1 MIIYLDLLILST
13 ILVNYLFIKTIS
25 IIYKEKLSLIRIII
39 SLVLSVV
46 SLLLYL
52 IPYKVYFVIRYFI
65 GIIIGMIAFKDNNK
79 LNKLIKIIIFYFLNM
94 AFVGTLVVFDI
105 HSIIPMLL
113 SVIYIILLYIIQTY
127 QKNIYTKQSIG
138 IYINNTKYNAYLD
151 TGNICCYNNR
161 PVVFINKKYICD
173 IYKELDEIKINTIGS
188 DTYIKIY
195 SGPKLRYNN
204 IEYDVYYAFD
214 DNLVYDV
221 LLNNLMGGNI

>member
-25 IIYKEKLSLIRIII
+25 VIYKEKLSLIRVII

-52 IPYKVYFVIRYFI
+52 LPYKIYFVIRYFI
-65 GIIIGMIAFKDNNK
+65 GIIIGMIVFKDNNK
-79 LNKLIKIIIFYFLNM
+79 LNKLIKIIIFYLLNM
-94 AFVGTLVVFDI
+94 AFIGTLVVFDI
-105 HSIIPMLL
+105 HSFIPMIL

-127 QKNIYTKQSIG
+127 QKNIYTKQTIG
-138 IYINNTKYNAYLD
+138 IYINNVKYNAYLD

-161 PVVFINKKYICD
+161 PVVFINKKHICN

-195 SGPKLRYNN
+195 SGPNLIYNN